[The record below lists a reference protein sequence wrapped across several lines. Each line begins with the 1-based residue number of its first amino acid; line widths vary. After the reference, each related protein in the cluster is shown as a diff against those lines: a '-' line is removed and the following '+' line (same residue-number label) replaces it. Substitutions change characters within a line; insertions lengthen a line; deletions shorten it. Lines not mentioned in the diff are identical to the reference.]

1 MTLSGEIRYRPEGFR
16 VRETD
21 ARPATIDTYFL
32 QRYLFGANVQFGQ
45 RARVFGEV
53 QSGIINGRLRS
64 PRPTDSNTLDMHQA
78 FFEWRQP
85 VRKSDRLSVKVGRQE
100 LAIGSTR
107 LISASPGL
115 NVKRSFDAAGLAY
128 RAPSWTAVGAFGALV
143 PIVRGT
149 LRRLARRRAALLGR
163 RRRPAQSVAAARRGR
178 RLLPRDRPRS
188 DRNTSRASGPRFG
201 TRSASNGAAPVRALD
216 LNYDGIL
223 QWGTFADAPI
233 RGWGFATETGYRIAA
248 SGWRPRLSLRADFA
262 SGDRDRQDPRLESF
276 NPLFPGNSYSGAVG
290 LFGPT
295 NLTDLTPSLVMA
307 PRPNLTVGF
316 EAPSYWRTS
325 TGDGLYAT
333 DLRLLIGPGGR
344 NGEVRRH
351 QPGHLRGLAGDAPL
365 PAPGRDHPIHRRS
378 VSRADVRVRGLRVLL
393 AQRRVSILTRGILG
407 DVVRVRFAPS
417 PTGYLHVGGARTA
430 LFNWLF
436 ARRHGGR
443 FVLRIEDTDAERS
456 SWDMVAGIVEGLRW
470 LGLDW
475 DEGPD
480 VGGPHAP
487 YFQSQRLEKYR
498 AAAEGLLA
506 SGHAVRDEG
515 AIRFNVP
522 SGRTSFTDLVHGPID
537 FDNEHI
543 EKFVILRSDGHPT
556 YHLSVVVDDIDME
569 ITHVVRGDD
578 HVSNT
583 PKQVLLY
590 EALGRPVP
598 MFAHVPLILGT
609 DKKRLS
615 KRHGATSVTEYQRE
629 GYLPEAM
636 VNFLALLGWSPG
648 DDREVLTRDELVAA
662 FTLEGIS
669 GGNAVFNPE
678 KLDWFNTQ
686 HIARMPAE
694 EIARRIEPQLREAG
708 LWGGDVNQLHAVID
722 LVKPRLRKIADVVEL
737 AKPFLSDAVDPDPAA
752 VARYLS
758 SPELGPP
765 LAALRAA
772 ARDARAFRAGGDRS
786 GAQGNRRRSRNQGG
800 GAHTCLARRR
810 HRSVGESRNLRRAGA
825 RGSLAC
831 HRSGSLMPSAA

>member
-1 MTLSGEIRYRPEGFR
+1 
-16 VRETD
+16 
-21 ARPATIDTYFL
+21 
-32 QRYLFGANVQFGQ
+32 
-45 RARVFGEV
+45 
-53 QSGIINGRLRS
+53 
-64 PRPTDSNTLDMHQA
+64 
-78 FFEWRQP
+78 
-85 VRKSDRLSVKVGRQE
+85 
-100 LAIGSTR
+100 
-107 LISASPGL
+107 
-115 NVKRSFDAAGLAY
+115 
-128 RAPSWTAVGAFGALV
+128 
-143 PIVRGT
+143 
-149 LRRLARRRAALLGR
+149 
-163 RRRPAQSVAAARRGR
+163 
-178 RLLPRDRPRS
+178 
-188 DRNTSRASGPRFG
+188 
-201 TRSASNGAAPVRALD
+201 
-216 LNYDGIL
+216 
-223 QWGTFADAPI
+223 
-233 RGWGFATETGYRIAA
+233 
-248 SGWRPRLSLRADFA
+248 
-262 SGDRDRQDPRLESF
+262 
-276 NPLFPGNSYSGAVG
+276 
-290 LFGPT
+290 
-295 NLTDLTPSLVMA
+295 
-307 PRPNLTVGF
+307 
-316 EAPSYWRTS
+316 
-325 TGDGLYAT
+325 
-333 DLRLLIGPGGR
+333 
-344 NGEVRRH
+344 
-351 QPGHLRGLAGDAPL
+351 
-365 PAPGRDHPIHRRS
+365 
-378 VSRADVRVRGLRVLL
+378 
-393 AQRRVSILTRGILG
+393 
-407 DVVRVRFAPS
+407 VVRVRFAPS

-430 LFNWLF
+430 LFNWLY

-456 SWDMVAGIVEGLRW
+456 SWDMVAGIVDGLRW

-487 YFQSQRLEKYR
+487 YFQSQRLDKYR

-522 SGRTSFTDLVHGPID
+522 PGRTSFVDIVHGPID
-537 FDNEHI
+537 FENDNI

-569 ITHVVRGDD
+569 ISHVIRGDD

-598 MFAHVPLILGT
+598 KFAHVPLILGT

-686 HIARMPAE
+686 HIARMPAG
-694 EIARRIEPQLREAG
+694 EIARRVEPQLREAG
-708 LWGGDVNQLHAVID
+708 LADGDVSQLYAVID

-737 AKPFLSDAVDPDPAA
+737 AKPFLGDTVDPDPAA
-752 VARYLS
+752 VAKYLS

-765 LAALRAA
+765 IAALRERLAGLEPFEPAAIEAALRETAASQGIKAA
-772 ARDARAFRAGGDRS
+772 ALIHASRVAVTGQSVSPGIFDVLALVG
-786 GAQGNRRRSRNQGG
+786 RSRVVER
-800 GAHTCLARRR
+800 LADAERRVML
-810 HRSVGESRNLRRAGA
+810 SS
-825 RGSLAC
+825 
-831 HRSGSLMPSAA
+831 SA